1 MPLIGRIRDEAT
13 STLTEAKMIKSER
26 GPVELKKMVDKL
38 LKKAAKADKQELAR
52 MSTYEIFTTFVYLL
66 NSDNFSYEETMNYC
80 EETKKTV
87 SAWTFDKDSRRLEI
101 MDSKTKEDGSLND
114 WTAVNTM
121 TELGLTPIFVNY
133 NMKLVY
139 IAMYHFLK
147 LKKDLLS
154 QNDMLKKLSI
164 PQRMQWMKGVYKN
177 NNFST
182 FVQFAKEVLENNEKD
197 HEFRQDVSS
206 KRIKVTE
213 EVLAAVEDET
223 FDSLC
228 EIPATWH
235 QYLDPRVLE
244 PIYDIIQANL
254 VRKKLSLDKEEQEL
268 ITKRD
273 RSSLTTYLYDNNLDP
288 YSLPEEKLSTLESTP
303 DIISKIEFF
312 KYVGIPVNNS
322 LTIHYETLL
331 NITEE
336 QISMLKFLITSNVL
350 SRSTLRDNINT
361 IVSNYQRIIDNYEIL
376 KNIIDFNN
384 VFYKD
389 TILLK
394 DIKKI
399 KGILSVLK
407 EYKLSLNN
415 YIFLLCNYEYLS
427 LYDLLLE
434 QDIEEELFI
443 SICKTDNPLN
453 TIKRIIIFKNIGEQY
468 ATPTNFLKKEVS
480 SESKFICDDSS
491 LDEYIPNIVEQN
503 GLNIINGTT
512 ISTIVN
518 NDLVKYLDT
527 TYRVDNTYIIGG
539 TIISRPKFLRN
550 FESVQAN
557 PNYLIFSLVSNSI
570 LDEKEYYDLTST
582 LRQNKSKK

>member
-87 SAWTFDKDSRRLEI
+87 SAWTFDKDSRRLDI
-101 MDSKTKEDGSLND
+101 MDSKTNEDGSLND

-268 ITKRD
+268 ISKRD

-350 SRSTLRDNINT
+350 SRSTLRDNLNV

-394 DIKKI
+394 DIKEI

-443 SICKTDNPLN
+443 SICKTENPLN

-503 GLNIINGTT
+503 GLNIVNGTT

>member
-87 SAWTFDKDSRRLEI
+87 SAWTFDKDSRRLDI
-101 MDSKTKEDGSLND
+101 MDSKTNEDGSLND

-268 ITKRD
+268 ISKRD

-350 SRSTLRDNINT
+350 SRSTLRDNINV

-394 DIKKI
+394 DIKEI

-443 SICKTDNPLN
+443 SICKTENPLN

-503 GLNIINGTT
+503 GLNIVNGST

>member
-52 MSTYEIFTTFVYLL
+52 MATYEIFTTFVYLL

-101 MDSKTKEDGSLND
+101 MDSKTNEDGSLND

-268 ITKRD
+268 ISKRD

-288 YSLPEEKLSTLESTP
+288 YSLPEEKLSILESTP

-336 QISMLKFLITSNVL
+336 QINMLKFLITSNVL
-350 SRSTLRDNINT
+350 SRSTLRDNINA

-394 DIKKI
+394 DIKEI

-443 SICKTDNPLN
+443 SICKTENPLN

-503 GLNIINGTT
+503 GLNIVNGTT

>member
-38 LKKAAKADKQELAR
+38 LKKASKADKQELAR

-87 SAWTFDKDSRRLEI
+87 SAWTFDKDSRRLDI
-101 MDSKTKEDGSLND
+101 MDSKTNEDGSLND
-114 WTAVNTM
+114 WTAVNNM

-268 ITKRD
+268 ISKRD

-350 SRSTLRDNINT
+350 SRSTLRDNINV

-384 VFYKD
+384 IFYKD

-394 DIKKI
+394 DIKEI

-443 SICKTDNPLN
+443 SICKTENPLN

-503 GLNIINGTT
+503 GLNIVNGST

>member
-13 STLTEAKMIKSER
+13 STLNEAKMIKSER

-38 LKKAAKADKQELAR
+38 LKKASKADKQELAR

-87 SAWTFDKDSRRLEI
+87 SAWTFDKDSRRLDI
-101 MDSKTKEDGSLND
+101 MDSKTNEDGSLND

-121 TELGLTPIFVNY
+121 TELGLKPIFVNY

-268 ITKRD
+268 ISKRD

-350 SRSTLRDNINT
+350 SRSTLRDNINV

-384 VFYKD
+384 IFYKD

-394 DIKKI
+394 DIKEI

-443 SICKTDNPLN
+443 SICKTENPLN

-503 GLNIINGTT
+503 GLNIVNGST

>member
-87 SAWTFDKDSRRLEI
+87 SAWTFDKDSRRLDI
-101 MDSKTKEDGSLND
+101 MDSKTNEDGSLND

-288 YSLPEEKLSTLESTP
+288 YSLPEEKLSTLESTA

-336 QISMLKFLITSNVL
+336 QISMLKFVITSNVL
-350 SRSTLRDNINT
+350 SRSTLRDNINA

-394 DIKKI
+394 DIKEI

-443 SICKTDNPLN
+443 SICKTENPLN

-480 SESKFICDDSS
+480 SESKFMCDDSS

-503 GLNIINGTT
+503 GLNIVNGST

-582 LRQNKSKK
+582 LRQHKSKK

>member
-66 NSDNFSYEETMNYC
+66 NSDNFSYEEIMNYC

-87 SAWTFDKDSRRLEI
+87 SAWTFDKDSRRLDI
-101 MDSKTKEDGSLND
+101 MDSKTNEDGSLND

-213 EVLAAVEDET
+213 EVLAAVEDER

-288 YSLPEEKLSTLESTP
+288 YSLPEEKLSTLESTA

-350 SRSTLRDNINT
+350 SRSTLRDNINA

-394 DIKKI
+394 DIKEI

-443 SICKTDNPLN
+443 SICKTENPLN

-480 SESKFICDDSS
+480 SESKFMCDDSS

-503 GLNIINGTT
+503 GLNIVNGST

-582 LRQNKSKK
+582 LRQHKSKK

>member
-87 SAWTFDKDSRRLEI
+87 SAWTFDKDSRRLDI
-101 MDSKTKEDGSLND
+101 MDSKTNEDGSLND

-288 YSLPEEKLSTLESTP
+288 YSLPEEKLSTLESTA

-350 SRSTLRDNINT
+350 SRSTLRDNINA

-394 DIKKI
+394 DIKEI

-443 SICKTDNPLN
+443 SICKTENPLN

-480 SESKFICDDSS
+480 SESKFMCDDSS

-503 GLNIINGTT
+503 GLNIVNGST

>member
-87 SAWTFDKDSRRLEI
+87 SAWTFDKDSRRLDI
-101 MDSKTKEDGSLND
+101 MDSKTNEDGSLND

-288 YSLPEEKLSTLESTP
+288 YSLPEEKLSTLESTA
-303 DIISKIEFF
+303 DIISKIEFI

-350 SRSTLRDNINT
+350 SRSTLRDNINA

-394 DIKKI
+394 DIKEI

-443 SICKTDNPLN
+443 SICKTENPLN

-480 SESKFICDDSS
+480 SESKFMCDDSS

-503 GLNIINGTT
+503 GLNIVNGST

-582 LRQNKSKK
+582 LRQHKSKK

>member
-13 STLTEAKMIKSER
+13 STLTEAKMSKSER

-52 MSTYEIFTTFVYLL
+52 MATYEIFTTFVYLL

-101 MDSKTKEDGSLND
+101 MDSKTNEDGSLND

-268 ITKRD
+268 ISKRD

-288 YSLPEEKLSTLESTP
+288 YSLPEEKLSILESTP

-336 QISMLKFLITSNVL
+336 QINMLKFLITSNVL
-350 SRSTLRDNINT
+350 SRSTLRDNINA

-394 DIKKI
+394 DIKEI

-443 SICKTDNPLN
+443 SKCKTENPLK

-503 GLNIINGTT
+503 GLNIVNGTT

>member
-87 SAWTFDKDSRRLEI
+87 SAWTFDKDSRRLDI
-101 MDSKTKEDGSLND
+101 MDSKTNEDGSLND

-147 LKKDLLS
+147 LKKDLLN

-336 QISMLKFLITSNVL
+336 QINMLKFLITSNVL
-350 SRSTLRDNINT
+350 SRSTLRDNINA

-394 DIKKI
+394 DIKEI

-443 SICKTDNPLN
+443 SICKTENPLN

-480 SESKFICDDSS
+480 SESKFMCDDSS

-503 GLNIINGTT
+503 GLNIVNGTT

-582 LRQNKSKK
+582 LRQHKSKK

>member
-38 LKKAAKADKQELAR
+38 LKKASKADKQELAR

-87 SAWTFDKDSRRLEI
+87 SAWTFDKDSRRLDI
-101 MDSKTKEDGSLND
+101 MDSKTNEDGSLND

-121 TELGLTPIFVNY
+121 TELGLKPIFVNY

-268 ITKRD
+268 ISKRD

-350 SRSTLRDNINT
+350 SRSTLRDNINV

-384 VFYKD
+384 IFYKD

-394 DIKKI
+394 DIKEI

-443 SICKTDNPLN
+443 SICKTENPLN

-503 GLNIINGTT
+503 GLNIVNGST

>member
-87 SAWTFDKDSRRLEI
+87 SAWTFDKDSRRLDI
-101 MDSKTKEDGSLND
+101 MDSKTNEDGSLND

-268 ITKRD
+268 ISKRD

-350 SRSTLRDNINT
+350 SRSTLRDNINA

-394 DIKKI
+394 DIKEI

-443 SICKTDNPLN
+443 SICKTENPLN

-480 SESKFICDDSS
+480 SESKFMCDDSS

-503 GLNIINGTT
+503 GLNIVNGST

-582 LRQNKSKK
+582 LRQHKSKK

>member
-52 MSTYEIFTTFVYLL
+52 MATYEIFTTFVYLL

-101 MDSKTKEDGSLND
+101 MDSKTNEDGSLND

-268 ITKRD
+268 ISKRD

-288 YSLPEEKLSTLESTP
+288 YSLPEEKLSILESTP

-350 SRSTLRDNINT
+350 SRSTLRDNINA

-394 DIKKI
+394 DIKEI

-443 SICKTDNPLN
+443 SICKTENPLN

-480 SESKFICDDSS
+480 SESKFMCDDSS

-503 GLNIINGTT
+503 GLNIVNGTT

-582 LRQNKSKK
+582 LRQHKSKK

>member
-87 SAWTFDKDSRRLEI
+87 SAWTFDKDSRRLDI
-101 MDSKTKEDGSLND
+101 MDSKTNEDGSLND

-268 ITKRD
+268 ISKRD

-350 SRSTLRDNINT
+350 SRSTLRDNINV

-384 VFYKD
+384 IFYKD

-394 DIKKI
+394 DIKEI

-443 SICKTDNPLN
+443 SICKTENPLN

-503 GLNIINGTT
+503 GLNIVNGST

>member
-87 SAWTFDKDSRRLEI
+87 SAWTFDKDSRRLDI
-101 MDSKTKEDGSLND
+101 MDSKTNEDGSLND

-288 YSLPEEKLSTLESTP
+288 YSLPEEKLSTLESTA

-350 SRSTLRDNINT
+350 SRSTLRDNINA

-394 DIKKI
+394 DIKEI

-443 SICKTDNPLN
+443 SICKTENPLN

-480 SESKFICDDSS
+480 SESKFMCDDSS

-503 GLNIINGTT
+503 GLNIVNGST

-582 LRQNKSKK
+582 LRQHKSKK

>member
-87 SAWTFDKDSRRLEI
+87 SAWTFDKDSRRLDI
-101 MDSKTKEDGSLND
+101 MDSKTNEDGSLND

-350 SRSTLRDNINT
+350 SRSTLRDNINA

-394 DIKKI
+394 DIKEI

-434 QDIEEELFI
+434 QDIEAELFI
-443 SICKTDNPLN
+443 SICKTENPLN

-480 SESKFICDDSS
+480 SESKFMCDDSS

-503 GLNIINGTT
+503 GLNIVNGST

-582 LRQNKSKK
+582 LRQHKSKK

>member
-87 SAWTFDKDSRRLEI
+87 SAWTFDKDSRRLDI
-101 MDSKTKEDGSLND
+101 MDSKTNEDGSLND

-288 YSLPEEKLSTLESTP
+288 YSLPEEKLSTLESTA

-350 SRSTLRDNINT
+350 SRSTLRDNINA

-394 DIKKI
+394 DIKEI

-443 SICKTDNPLN
+443 SICKTENPLN
-453 TIKRIIIFKNIGEQY
+453 TIKRIIKFKNIGEQY

-480 SESKFICDDSS
+480 SESKFMCDDSS

-503 GLNIINGTT
+503 GLNIVNGST

-582 LRQNKSKK
+582 LRQHKSKK

>member
-38 LKKAAKADKQELAR
+38 LKKASKADKQELAR

-87 SAWTFDKDSRRLEI
+87 SAWTFDKDSRRLDI
-101 MDSKTKEDGSLND
+101 MDSKTNEDGSLND

-268 ITKRD
+268 ISKRD

-350 SRSTLRDNINT
+350 SRSTLRDNINA

-394 DIKKI
+394 DIREI
-399 KGILSVLK
+399 KEILSVLK
-407 EYKLSLNN
+407 EYNLSPNN
-415 YIFLLCNYEYLS
+415 FIFLLCNYEYLS
-427 LYDLLLE
+427 LYDLIIE
-434 QDIEEELFI
+434 QDIPVELFI
-443 SICKTDNPLN
+443 SICKTEDPIN
-453 TIKRIIIFKNIGEQY
+453 TIKRILIYKSIGEPY
-468 ATPTNFLKKEVS
+468 ATSTNFLKKEVT
-480 SESKFICDDSS
+480 SESKFICSDELLDD
-491 LDEYIPNIVEQN
+491 YIPNVIEQN
-503 GLNIINGTT
+503 GLNLLKGTS

-518 NDLVKYLDT
+518 NDLVKQLDSE
-527 TYRVDNTYIIGG
+527 YRVDNTYIIGG

-550 FESVQAN
+550 FEQVQGN
-557 PNYLIFSLVSNSI
+557 PSYLIISLVSNSI
-570 LDEKEYYDLTST
+570 LNDKEYYDLTT
-582 LRQNKSKK
+582 ELKTKTKK

>member
-87 SAWTFDKDSRRLEI
+87 SAWTFDKDSRRLDI
-101 MDSKTKEDGSLND
+101 MDSKTNEDGSLND

-268 ITKRD
+268 ISKRD

-350 SRSTLRDNINT
+350 SRSTLRDNLNG

-394 DIKKI
+394 DIKEI

-443 SICKTDNPLN
+443 SICKTENPLN

-503 GLNIINGTT
+503 GLNIVNGTT

>member
-87 SAWTFDKDSRRLEI
+87 SAWTFDKDSRRLDI
-101 MDSKTKEDGSLND
+101 MDSKTNEDGSLND

-268 ITKRD
+268 ISKRD

-350 SRSTLRDNINT
+350 SRSTLRDNINA

-394 DIKKI
+394 DIKEI

-443 SICKTDNPLN
+443 SICKTENPLN

-503 GLNIINGTT
+503 GLNIVNGST

>member
-87 SAWTFDKDSRRLEI
+87 SAWTFDKDSRRLDI
-101 MDSKTKEDGSLND
+101 MDSKTNEDGSLND

-350 SRSTLRDNINT
+350 SRSTLRDNINA

-394 DIKKI
+394 DIKEI

-443 SICKTDNPLN
+443 SICKTENPLN

-480 SESKFICDDSS
+480 SESKFMCDDSS

-503 GLNIINGTT
+503 GLNIVNGST

-582 LRQNKSKK
+582 LRQHKSKK

>member
-80 EETKKTV
+80 EETKKAV
-87 SAWTFDKDSRRLEI
+87 SAWTFDKDSRRLDI
-101 MDSKTKEDGSLND
+101 MDSKTNEDGSLND

-147 LKKDLLS
+147 LKKDLLN

-213 EVLAAVEDET
+213 EVLAAVENET

-336 QISMLKFLITSNVL
+336 QINMLKFLITSNVL
-350 SRSTLRDNINT
+350 SRSTLRDNITT
-361 IVSNYQRIIDNYEIL
+361 IVTNYHRIIDNYEIL

-394 DIKKI
+394 DIKEI

-407 EYKLSLNN
+407 EYSLSLNN

-443 SICKTDNPLN
+443 SICKTENPLN

-503 GLNIINGTT
+503 GLNIVNGTT

-550 FESVQAN
+550 FESVQGN

>member
-38 LKKAAKADKQELAR
+38 LKKASKADKQELAR

-87 SAWTFDKDSRRLEI
+87 SAWTFDKDSRRLDI
-101 MDSKTKEDGSLND
+101 MDSKTNEDGSLND

-268 ITKRD
+268 ISKRD

-350 SRSTLRDNINT
+350 SRSTLRDNINV

-384 VFYKD
+384 IFYKD

-394 DIKKI
+394 DIKEI

-443 SICKTDNPLN
+443 SICKTENPLN

-503 GLNIINGTT
+503 GLNIVNGST

>member
-87 SAWTFDKDSRRLEI
+87 SAWTFDKDSRRLDI
-101 MDSKTKEDGSLND
+101 MDSKTNEDGSLND

-268 ITKRD
+268 ISKRD

-288 YSLPEEKLSTLESTP
+288 YSLPEEKLSTLESTA

-350 SRSTLRDNINT
+350 SRSTLRDNINA

-394 DIKKI
+394 DIKEI

-415 YIFLLCNYEYLS
+415 YIFLLCNYDYLS

-443 SICKTDNPLN
+443 SICKTENPLN

-480 SESKFICDDSS
+480 SESKFMCDDSS

-503 GLNIINGTT
+503 GLNIVNGST

-582 LRQNKSKK
+582 LRQHKSKK

>member
-87 SAWTFDKDSRRLEI
+87 SAWTFDKDSRRLDI
-101 MDSKTKEDGSLND
+101 MDSKTNEDGSLND

-164 PQRMQWMKGVYKN
+164 HQRMQWMKGVYKN

-288 YSLPEEKLSTLESTP
+288 YSLPEEKLSTLESTA

-350 SRSTLRDNINT
+350 SRSTLRDNINA

-394 DIKKI
+394 DIKEI

-443 SICKTDNPLN
+443 SICKTENPLN

-480 SESKFICDDSS
+480 SESKFMCDDSS

-503 GLNIINGTT
+503 GLNIVNGST

-582 LRQNKSKK
+582 LRQHKSKK